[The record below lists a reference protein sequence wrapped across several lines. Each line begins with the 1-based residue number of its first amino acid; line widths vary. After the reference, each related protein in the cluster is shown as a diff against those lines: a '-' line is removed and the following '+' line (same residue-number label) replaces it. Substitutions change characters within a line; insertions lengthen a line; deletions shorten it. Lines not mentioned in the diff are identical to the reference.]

1 MAVTIVNRLV
11 SSCKNLIQVT
21 VTQLNSFYTPSL
33 GRLAWLGFP
42 TPQACL
48 TFSPRLR
55 SWTPYQRQLPGAV
68 GSRPAASLQ
77 MRLSQ
82 YRFYLASDQALARR
96 KASHPKLAP
105 SHHTTPHL
113 DQYRVPAV
121 AAAPLDLIP
130 PTTPC
135 RLQLRWIP
143 VWEQGR

>member
-1 MAVTIVNRLV
+1 MMIVRGL
-11 SSCKNLIQVT
+11 S
-21 VTQLNSFYTPSL
+21 P
-33 GRLAWLGFP
+33 P
-42 TPQACL
+42 
-48 TFSPRLR
+48 FSPGY
-55 SWTPYQRQLPGAV
+55 SYKVYQPQLPSTV
-68 GSRPAASLQ
+68 RYRPAASLQ

-121 AAAPLDLIP
+121 AAAPPDLIP
-130 PTTPC
+130 PTTPR

-143 VWEQGR
+143 VWKQGR